1 MAAGG
6 GELVAGETELG
17 AGWCPSE
24 AAGSR
29 AGAAG
34 VAMVVMS
41 EDRSTKV
48 NFKKSTIYL
57 YKKKKEKKKVNL
69 RTAAL
74 REGKCALKK
83 KKKKKKG

>member
-41 EDRSTKV
+41 DDRSTKV

-57 YKKKKEKKKVNL
+57 YKKKKKKVNL

-83 KKKKKKG
+83 NKQKKKG